1 MREQLIQYVNLLFAG
16 SADTEE
22 IKQEILQNTLDRF
35 DDLVAR
41 GSTEEAAYR
50 QAIAGI
56 GDVGEIIGGKKPDF
70 QAEENYNPLPDFEGT
85 APAVAR
91 MLRAVAIFLY
101 IISPVPLL
109 ISDALGWDVIGLC
122 LMLVIIAVATLLLL
136 TFGRSKPGQTAQEH
150 TPAEKD
156 GQGAKALKKSVGSLI
171 STVGFVLYFVISFA
185 THAWWITWLVF
196 PVIGAL
202 RGVVNAL
209 IDLREGA

>member
-41 GSTEEAAYR
+41 GSTEAAAYR

-56 GDVGEIIGGKKPDF
+56 GDVGEIIGGKEPDF

-101 IISPVPLL
+101 IVSPVPLL

-122 LMLVIIAVATLLLL
+122 LMLVIIAIATLLLL

-150 TPAEKD
+150 TPAEK
-156 GQGAKALKKSVGSLI
+156 GEQGTKALKKSVGSLI

-196 PVIGAL
+196 PVIGAV

>member
-16 SADTEE
+16 SAGTEE

-41 GSTEEAAYR
+41 GSAEEAAYR

-56 GDVGEIIGGKKPDF
+56 GDVGEIIGGGQPAF
-70 QAEENYNPLPDFEGT
+70 QAEEDDNPLPDFEGT

-101 IISPVPLL
+101 IVSPVPLIL
-109 ISDALGWDVIGLC
+109 SDALGWDVIGLC
-122 LMLVIIAVATLLLL
+122 LMLVIIAIATLLLL
-136 TFGRSKPGQTAQEH
+136 IFGRSKPEQTAQKHIPEE
-150 TPAEKD
+150 PSE
-156 GQGAKALKKSVGSLI
+156 QGTKALKKSVGSLI

-185 THAWWITWLVF
+185 THAWWITWLIF
-196 PVIGAL
+196 PVIGAV
-202 RGVVNAL
+202 RGVANAL
-209 IDLREGA
+209 IDLREGT

>member
-16 SADTEE
+16 SAGTEE

-41 GSTEEAAYR
+41 GSAEEAAYR

-56 GDVGEIIGGKKPDF
+56 GDVGEIIGGKQPVF
-70 QAEENYNPLPDFEGT
+70 QAEEDDNPLPDFEGT

-101 IISPVPLL
+101 IVSPVPLIL
-109 ISDALGWDVIGLC
+109 SDALGWDVIGLC
-122 LMLVIIAVATLLLL
+122 LMLVIIAIATLLLL
-136 TFGRSKPGQTAQEH
+136 TFGRSKPEQTAQKH
-150 TPAEKD
+150 TPEE
-156 GQGAKALKKSVGSLI
+156 QGTKALKKSVGSLI

-185 THAWWITWLVF
+185 THAWWITWLIF
-196 PVIGAL
+196 PVIGAV
-202 RGVVNAL
+202 RGVANAL

>member
-16 SADTEE
+16 SAGTEE

-41 GSTEEAAYR
+41 GSAEEAAYR

-56 GDVGEIIGGKKPDF
+56 GDVGEIIGGGQPAF
-70 QAEENYNPLPDFEGT
+70 QAPEDDNPLPDFEGT

-101 IISPVPLL
+101 IVSPVPLIL
-109 ISDALGWDVIGLC
+109 SDALGWDVIGLC
-122 LMLVIIAVATLLLL
+122 LMLVIIAIATLLLL
-136 TFGRSKPGQTAQEH
+136 TFGRSKPEQTAQKHIPEE
-150 TPAEKD
+150 PRE
-156 GQGAKALKKSVGSLI
+156 QGTKALKKSVGSLI

-185 THAWWITWLVF
+185 THAWWITWLIF
-196 PVIGAL
+196 PVIGAV
-202 RGVVNAL
+202 RGVANAL

>member
-16 SADTEE
+16 SAGTEE

-41 GSTEEAAYR
+41 GSAEEAAYR

-56 GDVGEIIGGKKPDF
+56 GDVGEIIGGGQPAF
-70 QAEENYNPLPDFEGT
+70 QAEEDDNPLPDFEGT

-101 IISPVPLL
+101 IVSPVPLIL
-109 ISDALGWDVIGLC
+109 SDALGWDVIGLC
-122 LMLVIIAVATLLLL
+122 LMLVIIAIATLLLL
-136 TFGRSKPGQTAQEH
+136 TFGRSKPEQTAQKH
-150 TPAEKD
+150 TPEEPSE
-156 GQGAKALKKSVGSLI
+156 QGTKALKKSVGSLI

-185 THAWWITWLVF
+185 THAWWITWLIF
-196 PVIGAL
+196 PVIGAV
-202 RGVVNAL
+202 RGVANAL